1 MRLLV
6 IDADPA
12 RRNYLERTLSRRG
25 HDATIVATG
34 FDGLRLAVGEP
45 YDAVVLDVALPDVSG
60 SDMLKMLRAV
70 SDVAVVATM
79 TDDESKSG
87 QLNAGADDYLV
98 EPYSADQL
106 EFRLRVVTQRTEE
119 MAIAAETLTVG
130 DLNIDRTARV
140 AYLGTSEL
148 SLTRKEFDMLAYMAS
163 KVGEVVSKRELAAQV
178 WGDPYGGSD
187 RTVDVHLSWLRRKLG
202 ESAAKP
208 RYLRTIRGVGIKLVD
223 PG

>member
-6 IDADPA
+6 IDADPV
-12 RRNYLERTLSRRG
+12 RRDYLERTLSRRG

-45 YDAVVLDVALPDVSG
+45 YDAVVLDAALPDVSG
-60 SDMLKMLRAV
+60 SDVLKMLRAV
-70 SDVAVVATM
+70 SDVAIVATM
-79 TDDESKSG
+79 TNDESKSG
-87 QLNAGADDYLV
+87 RLNVGADDYLV

-119 MAIAAETLTVG
+119 MATAAESLTIG
-130 DLNIDRTARV
+130 DLNIDRTARM
-140 AYLGTSEL
+140 AYLGTNEL
-148 SLTRKEFDMLAYMAS
+148 ALTRKEFDLLAYMAG
-163 KVGEVVSKRELAAQV
+163 KVGEVVSKRELAANV
-178 WGDPYGGSD
+178 WDDPYGGSD

-202 ESAAKP
+202 ESAAHP
-208 RYLRTIRGVGIKLVD
+208 RYLRTVRGVGIKLVD